1 MATHSTQQAMFS
13 DLIGLHLIQPCLKAV
28 DLVFALIIFALS
40 LLRLDR
46 KYTHQDVVQ
55 LLLFPVDHALRV
67 IVRSNGVGPR
77 AGRMSVRRRG
87 YLVDLAFGQEVVERK
102 DFAGA
107 RLVEVV
113 VVEDAV

>member
-1 MATHSTQQAMFS
+1 
-13 DLIGLHLIQPCLKAV
+13 
-28 DLVFALIIFALS
+28 
-40 LLRLDR
+40 
-46 KYTHQDVVQ
+46 
-55 LLLFPVDHALRV
+55 
-67 IVRSNGVGPR
+67 
-77 AGRMSVRRRG
+77 MSVRRRG